1 MKLACVQRSSKHGKF
16 CHTFA
21 AVVFFTWNDKQGNP
35 FLSVILKIRSSGM
48 SALHVLHQGRRCLL
62 IAAGLAALFL
72 AVIPCVAMAAE
83 NTVERQQ
90 RLEDR
95 FMAPCCWVQTV
106 RHHDSEISRQM
117 RAEIKSLIEKG
128 RSDEQ
133 ITEFFVQKYGERILA
148 SPPIVGRGSL
158 AYWLPIGSLL
168 AGAIGLG
175 FVIRN
180 WHHKRTTAT
189 AAPPQLPPTYNSQI
203 DKEIAAFEAH
213 D

>member
-1 MKLACVQRSSKHGKF
+1 
-16 CHTFA
+16 
-21 AVVFFTWNDKQGNP
+21 
-35 FLSVILKIRSSGM
+35 M
-48 SALHVLHQGRRCLL
+48 SAFQIVHKRYVIVRTWAM
-62 IAAGLAALFL
+62 IAALVVVCAPIAS
-72 AVIPCVAMAAE
+72 IAAE
-83 NTVERQQ
+83 NAVERQQ

-95 FMAPCCWVQTV
+95 FMAPCCWVQTI

-117 RAEIKSLIEKG
+117 RTEIKDLVEKG

-148 SPPIVGRGSL
+148 SPPILGRGAL

-175 FVIRN
+175 FVIRK
-180 WHHKRTTAT
+180 WHQKRLTAN
-189 AAPPQLPPTYNSQI
+189 AAPPPTTPTRSSQI
-203 DKEIAAFEAH
+203 DKEIEDFEAQ

>member
-1 MKLACVQRSSKHGKF
+1 
-16 CHTFA
+16 
-21 AVVFFTWNDKQGNP
+21 
-35 FLSVILKIRSSGM
+35 M
-48 SALHVLHQGRRCLL
+48 SALHVLHQGRRRLFIATALATLILL
-62 IAAGLAALFL
+62 I
-72 AVIPCVAMAAE
+72 IPCLSMAAE
-83 NTVERQQ
+83 DTIERQQ

-117 RAEIKSLIEKG
+117 RGEIKSLIEKG

-158 AYWLPIGSLL
+158 AYWLPIGSFLVGL
-168 AGAIGLG
+168 IGLG
-175 FVIRN
+175 FVIRY

-189 AAPPQLPPTYNSQI
+189 VVAPQSTSSYNSQI
-203 DKEIAAFEAH
+203 DKEIDDFEAH

>member
-1 MKLACVQRSSKHGKF
+1 MSAFHDLRQGRRRF
-16 CHTFA
+16 LIA
-21 AVVFFTWNDKQGNP
+21 AALVAL
-35 FLSVILKIRSSGM
+35 FLSVIPRISR
-48 SALHVLHQGRRCLL
+48 
-62 IAAGLAALFL
+62 AAD
-72 AVIPCVAMAAE
+72 
-83 NTVERQQ
+83 NTIERQQ

-117 RAEIKSLIEKG
+117 RAEIQSLIEKG

-133 ITEFFVQKYGERILA
+133 ITEFFVRKYGERILA

-189 AAPPQLPPTYNSQI
+189 AAPPQLPSTYNAQI
-203 DKEIAAFEAH
+203 DKEIEGFQAS